1 MKYLAFTLIGI
12 AVAFVGY
19 TYLGYPLLLKV
30 LAWFRRTPPVHQST
44 PRTPSITITLAAYNE
59 AAAIR
64 GTLENLLALDYPADR
79 RQVLVIS
86 DASTDGTDEIVA
98 EFADRGVQLLRLP
111 QRSGKT
117 AAENAAL
124 EHVRG
129 EIIVN
134 TDASVRIERDALK
147 HLIAALDDP
156 SVGLASGRDVS
167 VANLE
172 GEANLGESDYV
183 GYEMW
188 LREQETRVSGIIG
201 ASGCFYAIRAYLHR
215 AEIPAGLSRDFA
227 ATLYTREQGFRSV
240 SVNEALC
247 FVPRAASLRNEYP
260 RKVRTLARGLQT
272 LLYKRALLNP
282 FRYGLFAWM
291 LISHKLCRWLVPWA
305 LALGLAGVVLLGVLE
320 PWGVWLLGAV
330 ALGLIIAVIGWV
342 WSGQGKIGRV
352 LALPAYLAAGNL
364 AALHAWIRVLRRR
377 ADAVW
382 EPTRRGNQGALDA
395 S

>member
-1 MKYLAFTLIGI
+1 MKDLALILIGI

-19 TYLGYPLLLKV
+19 TYLGYPLLLKA
-30 LAWFRRTPPVHQST
+30 LAWIRGTRPAREPAPQT
-44 PRTPSITITLAAYNE
+44 PRITITLAAYNE

-64 GTLENLLALDYPADR
+64 GTLENLLALDYPAER

-86 DASTDGTDEIVA
+86 DASTDNTDEIVA

-124 EHVRG
+124 EHVSG
-129 EIIVN
+129 DIIVN
-134 TDASVRIERDALK
+134 TDASVRVERNALR
-147 HLIAALDDP
+147 HLIAAFDDP

-172 GEANLGESDYV
+172 GETNLGESDYV

-188 LREQETRVSGIIG
+188 LREQETRVWGIIG
-201 ASGCFYAIRAYLHR
+201 ASGCFYAIRADLHR
-215 AEIPAGLSRDFA
+215 SEIPAGLSRDFA
-227 ATLYTREQGFRSV
+227 AALYTREQGFRSV
-240 SVNEALC
+240 SVNEARC
-247 FVPRAASLRNEYP
+247 FVPRAASLRTEYP
-260 RKVRTLARGLQT
+260 RKVRTLARGLRT
-272 LLYKRALLNP
+272 LFYKRALLNP

-305 LALGLAGVVLLGVLE
+305 LALGLLGVVLLGALE

-330 ALGLIIAVIGWV
+330 ALGLGAAVVGWV
-342 WSGQGKIGRV
+342 WPGEGEIGRI

-382 EPTRRGNQGALDA
+382 EPTRRGSRGAFDA